1 MRRLVLATAMIGMAF
16 GAQAADMPDLPILRG
31 SLAPTLSA
39 TTRNWDGWYAGG
51 HISYSSAEMDFS
63 HSVKSLTNF
72 ILRNSVLQAPVEQW
86 AVLSKNHTQSNGFGA
101 FVGRNWQWDDLVF
114 GFEANY
120 TYMNGLQSS
129 SHNSMTRLIVN
140 PSGENPPAGH
150 THTYVTTLSGDA
162 GMQIKDVVTFRSRAG
177 WVIGNALPYVF
188 GGLAVGRTDV
198 SRAATVSYDK
208 YDDYDVTTTVAG
220 VTTTTHFTDYLG
232 SSSQSSQ
239 EHRKNNFVPGW
250 TAGLGMEY
258 MVWGGL
264 FMRGEW
270 EYIRFLNTKDMT
282 FSANNLR
289 FGVGYKF

>member
-1 MRRLVLATAMIGMAF
+1 MRRLVLAAAMFGMAF

-31 SLAPTLSA
+31 SLSA
-39 TTRNWDGWYAGG
+39 TSRNWDGWYAGG
-51 HISYSSAEMDFS
+51 HVSYSSAEMDFS

-72 ILRNSVLQAPVEQW
+72 IERNSVLQAPLEQW
-86 AVLSKNHTQSNGFGA
+86 ALLSKNHTQSTGFGG

-120 TYMNGLQSS
+120 TFMNSLQSS
-129 SHNSMTRLIVN
+129 SVNSLRRLIVN
-140 PSGENPPAGH
+140 PSGENPPPGF
-150 THTYVTTLSGDA
+150 TVTYDTILSGA
-162 GMQIKDVVTFRSRAG
+162 AALKVRDVMTFRSRAG
-177 WVIGNALPYVF
+177 WVVGDALPYVF
-188 GGLAVGRTDV
+188 GGLAVGRTEV
-198 SRAATVSYDK
+198 SRSATVSFDK
-208 YDDYDVTTTVAG
+208 YVEYDTTTTVAG
-220 VTTTTHFTDYLG
+220 VTTTTHHTDFLG
-232 SSSQSSQ
+232 SSSQTAS
-239 EHRKNNFVPGW
+239 ERRANNFVPGW

-270 EYIRFLNTKDMT
+270 EYIRFLNTKDIT